1 MKYLLLFF
9 FFSFSISAQ
18 LVQSV
23 KPWLG
28 VAIGD
33 GKKGVFV
40 KMALPGTPAQKAGI
54 KRGDEIL
61 SINGKKVT
69 KPGALIKEVTSIGV
83 GNTATVLLLRNE
95 KELRKEMVLVAKP
108 ELEKIAKKK
117 LMNQKAPDFD
127 LEVIQGLD
135 KKRVSLKDFAGKTTI
150 LEFWS
155 VSCPACISAHPRL
168 VQFAKKNKEKI
179 NLVSITAD
187 KKLVLKKYLGKIDS
201 ILKEKERNIIFLR
214 SEDGKVIGDYMSN
227 AIPMFVI
234 LNKEG
239 VVVDIGIGAG
249 KVLEEILSKAKS
261 I

>member
-1 MKYLLLFF
+1 MKYLLLSL
-9 FFSFSISAQ
+9 FFSLSVSSQ

-28 VAIGD
+28 VAIGK
-33 GKKGVFV
+33 GKKGVYV

-54 KRGDEIL
+54 QNGDEII
-61 SINGKKVT
+61 SINGKKVKKT
-69 KPGALIKEVTSIGV
+69 TALIKEVASIGV
-83 GNTATVLLLRNE
+83 GNTATVLLLRKG

-108 ELEKIAKKK
+108 ELEKIAKQK
-117 LMNQKAPDFD
+117 LLNQKAPDFD

-135 KKRVSLKDFAGKTTI
+135 KKRVSLKDFKGKTTI

-155 VSCPACISAHPRL
+155 TTCPACISAHPRL
-168 VQFAKKNKEKI
+168 VQYAAENKSKI

-187 KKLVLKKYLGKIDS
+187 KKNVLKKYLGKVDK
-201 ILKEKERNIIFLR
+201 ILKKKERNIVFLR
-214 SEDGKVIGDYMSN
+214 SEDGKVVGEYMSSS
-227 AIPMFVI
+227 IPMFII

-249 KVLEEILSKAKS
+249 RVLEQILAKAKT